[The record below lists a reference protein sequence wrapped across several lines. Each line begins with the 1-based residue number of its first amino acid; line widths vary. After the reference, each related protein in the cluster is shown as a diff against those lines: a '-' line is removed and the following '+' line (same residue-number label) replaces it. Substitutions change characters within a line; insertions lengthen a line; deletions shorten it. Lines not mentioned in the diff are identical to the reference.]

1 MRYKQDFDAGK
12 VGKTVYSR
20 SGKNLPVGRPK
31 RIFNRYRVTELR
43 RNGASIRQIAKQLG
57 VGVGT
62 ITRTLA
68 KRLSHEAGRQDAAAP
83 TAGAGLG

>member
-1 MRYKQDFDAGK
+1 M
-12 VGKTVYSR
+12 
-20 SGKNLPVGRPK
+20 
-31 RIFNRYRVTELR
+31 RYRVTELR